1 MDDILST
8 GVENLEKN
16 NECGKMDTLWPDK
29 GWIKCNVNLLRRIR
43 IDCWIGIEV
52 IVWMIMMEMISGSE
66 LKHLERSL
74 GRRRSLT
81 TVVLLGP
88 LS

>member
-1 MDDILST
+1 MAGEGGESS
-8 GVENLEKN
+8 E
-16 NECGKMDTLWPDK
+16 
-29 GWIKCNVNLLRRIR
+29 NVNLLRKIK
-43 IDCWIGIEV
+43 IDCWMGIEV
-52 IVWMIMMEMISGSE
+52 IVWMKMMEMKRGSV

>member
-1 MDDILST
+1 MDA
-8 GVENLEKN
+8 
-16 NECGKMDTLWPDK
+16 LWQDK
-29 GWIKCNVNLLRRIR
+29 WRIKCKVNLLRNIR
-43 IDCWIGIEV
+43 IDCWIEIEV
-52 IVWMIMMEMISGSE
+52 IVWMIKMKMISGSE

>member
-1 MDDILST
+1 MA
-8 GVENLEKN
+8 
-16 NECGKMDTLWPDK
+16 GK
-29 GWIKCNVNLLRRIR
+29 GGESSENVNLLRNKR
-43 IDCWIGIEV
+43 IDCWIEVEV
-52 IVWMIMMEMISGSE
+52 IVWMKKMEIISGSV

>member
-1 MDDILST
+1 MA
-8 GVENLEKN
+8 
-16 NECGKMDTLWPDK
+16 GK
-29 GWIKCNVNLLRRIR
+29 GGESSENVNLLRKIR
-43 IDCWIGIEV
+43 IDCWIGSEV
-52 IVWMIMMEMISGSE
+52 IVWKKKMEIISGSV

-88 LS
+88 MS